1 MQTLRMSTENIP
13 PLPPLQT
20 APTESHYWCTF
31 TDQTESAIASLCS
44 TLMPEPGGAVLL
56 PETDPRVQCF
66 IDPPEGRTVQR
77 LTLKSMEDLY
87 RLALKFEEGV
97 PKPLYRGQSNYSW
110 TLETRLERNTPKFV
124 RSETGLEVYEYQV
137 LIESQRRLHHFFEQL
152 PDENDR
158 LSWLALLRHHS
169 VPTRLLDVTRSLF
182 VACYFALRDTKPET
196 DAAIWIFSR
205 HYIEKAF
212 FDWSRQADAS
222 WLRVSPF
229 TVAQYGEPYYWP
241 QPKMQT
247 ANLATPTL
255 ETIRHPDLPFQLDFS
270 ATLDAAL
277 RGFIERPGIAIA
289 EPAWLSR
296 RLDVQQGAFLIPF
309 NIRVPFH
316 ENLLS
321 FLQICPEESDER
333 TVPTEPGE
341 LLRLWMDAKV
351 IKLRIPVSLHSQ
363 LRKRLDAMNIREL
376 TLFPDAEGAL
386 AHITSL
392 IPTDSR

>member
-1 MQTLRMSTENIP
+1 MSTKNIP
-13 PLPPLQT
+13 PITLLQT
-20 APTESHYWCTF
+20 APTENHYWCTF
-31 TDQTESAIASLCS
+31 TDQTESEIASLCS
-44 TLMPEPGGAVLL
+44 AMMPEPSGAVLL

-66 IDPPEGRTVQR
+66 INPPEGQTVQR
-77 LTLKSMEDLY
+77 LTLETMEDLH
-87 RLALKFEEGV
+87 RLALQFEEGV
-97 PKPLYRGQSNYSW
+97 PRPLYRGQSNYMW
-110 TLETRLERNTPKFV
+110 PLETRLERKIPEFV
-124 RSETGLEVYEYQV
+124 RSETGLEVYEYQM
-137 LIESQRRLHHFFEQL
+137 LIESQRRLHHFFEEL

-182 VACYFALRDTKPET
+182 VACYFALRDMKPET

-205 HYIEKAF
+205 HHIDKAF
-212 FDWSRQADAS
+212 SAWGRQADAS
-222 WLRVSPF
+222 WIRVSPF

-241 QPKMQT
+241 HPKMKT

-255 ETIRHPDLPFQLDFS
+255 ETIRHSDLPFALDFS

-289 EPAWLSR
+289 EPSWLTR

-316 ENLLS
+316 NNLLS
-321 FLQICPEESDER
+321 FLQIRPEESDER
-333 TVPTEPGE
+333 TVPTEPDE
-341 LLRLWMDAKV
+341 LLRLWMNAKV
-351 IKLRIPVSLHSQ
+351 IKLRIPTSLQSQ
-363 LRKRLDAMNIREL
+363 LRKRLETMNIREL

-392 IPTDSR
+392 IPTDGR